1 MIHDDV
7 GAPRVP
13 WPDLADAERAV
24 LLELLL
30 HGARSRIRLAER
42 VGLSRAS
49 LTRIARELVDL
60 GLIAEGEAQVTNARG
75 RPGEQL
81 YLRPEAAHFLGIK
94 LTGDTLYAVVTDLS
108 ANVVTSQ
115 SHPLDSKT
123 VVDVVSLIGRVAREL
138 LSNRALP
145 SAIGVGLAGD
155 VLKRNG
161 TQVVERSAFLGWSG
175 ATPLQ
180 VLVEDETGIPTT
192 ITNDV
197 HALTAAHH
205 WFGSGVGRESL
216 VVYGLGAGI
225 GSGVVVGDELMEG
238 AHGRSGR
245 IGHSRVGLARS
256 GLAGRRCENGH
267 VDCVHSFVTMPS
279 IEFNAGA
286 QPGEYDLVVERARAG
301 DAVAIQAFE
310 SAAYAL
316 GAVVAES
323 VNSFDPQLVSIM
335 GEGLDMLDFAPERFA
350 EALAEYLEQVDPE
363 GLALERPPF
372 DFGLYARGAAV
383 AAMRELLS

>member
-1 MIHDDV
+1 MTIAD
-7 GAPRVP
+7 GTAPRVP
-13 WPDLADAERAV
+13 WPELAAAERAV

-60 GLIAEGEAQVTNARG
+60 GLVAEGEVELTNARG

-108 ANVVTSQ
+108 ARVVHSE
-115 SHPLDSKT
+115 SHPLESKDVDH
-123 VVDVVSLIGRVAREL
+123 VVRLIGAVASDL
-138 LSNRALP
+138 LSDRALP
-145 SAIGVGLAGD
+145 AAIGVGLAGD
-155 VLKRNG
+155 VLKRDG
-161 TQVVERSAFLGWSG
+161 TQILERSAFLGWSG
-175 ATPLQ
+175 STPLRS
-180 VLVEDETGIPTT
+180 LVEAETGIPTT
-192 ITNDV
+192 VTNDV

-205 WFGSGVGRESL
+205 WFGSGVGLDSL

-225 GSGVVVGDELMEG
+225 GSGVVIGDELMEG

-245 IGHSRVGLARS
+245 IGHSRVG
-256 GLAGRRCENGH
+256 GVGRECENGH
-267 VDCVHSFVTMPS
+267 VDCVHSFVTMPA
-279 IEFNAGA
+279 IEYNSGVEAGA
-286 QPGEYDLVVERARAG
+286 YALAVERASHGDERALE
-301 DAVAIQAFE
+301 AF
-310 SAAYAL
+310 SRAAYAL

-323 VNSFDPQLVSIM
+323 VNSFDPEMLSIM
-335 GEGLDMLDFAPERFA
+335 GEGLDMLDFAPASFRSGV
-350 EALAEYLEQVDPE
+350 AEYLEQVDPE
-363 GLALERPPF
+363 SLRIERPAF

>member
-1 MIHDDV
+1 MDST
-7 GAPRVP
+7 PRVP

-24 LLELLL
+24 LLELLV

-60 GLIAEGEAQVTNARG
+60 GLVVEGEVEQKGSRG
-75 RPGEQL
+75 RPGERL

-108 ANVVTSQ
+108 ARVVHTEA
-115 SHPLDSKT
+115 HALEARDVDY
-123 VVDVVSLIGRVAREL
+123 VVRLIGDVSRDL
-138 LSNRALP
+138 LSDRALP

-155 VLKRNG
+155 VLRSG
-161 TQVVERSAFLGWSG
+161 DSPVVERSAFLGWNG
-175 ATPLQ
+175 QTPLGA
-180 VLVEDETGIPTT
+180 LVTAETGIPTT
-192 ITNDV
+192 VTNDV

-205 WFGSGVGRESL
+205 WFGSGVGHDSI
-216 VVYGLGAGI
+216 VVYGIGAGI
-225 GSGVVVGDELMEG
+225 GSGVVIDDELMEG
-238 AHGRSGR
+238 AHGRAGR
-245 IGHSRVGLARS
+245 IGHSRVQGS
-256 GLAGRRCENGH
+256 GRACDNGH
-267 VDCVHSFVTMPS
+267 TDCVHSFVTMPA
-279 IEFNAGA
+279 IEFNAGL
-286 QPGEYDLVVERARAG
+286 QPGEYPLAVERAQSG
-301 DAVAIQAFE
+301 DALAVAAFE

-323 VNSFDPQLVSIM
+323 VNSFDPDLLSIM
-335 GEGLDMLDFAPERFA
+335 GEGLDMLDLAPERFT
-350 EALAEYLEQVDPE
+350 EALAEYLEQVDP
-363 GLALERPPF
+363 ASIRIERPPF

>member
-1 MIHDDV
+1 MIHDDA
-7 GAPRVP
+7 GTERVP

-49 LTRIARELVDL
+49 LTRIARELVDV
-60 GLIAEGEAQVTNARG
+60 GLVAEGEAQVTNARG

-81 YLRPEAAHFLGIK
+81 HLRPDAAHFLGIK

-115 SHPLDSKT
+115 SHPLNSKT

-155 VLKRNG
+155 VLKRDG

-180 VLVEDETGIPTT
+180 VLVENATGIPTT

-205 WFGSGVGRESL
+205 WFGSGVGSESL

-245 IGHSRVGLARS
+245 IGHSRVG
-256 GLAGRRCENGH
+256 GVGRRCENGH
-267 VDCVHSFVTMPS
+267 NDCVHSFVTMPS
-279 IEFNAGA
+279 IEFNAGVG
-286 QPGEYDLVVERARAG
+286 PGEYELVVSRARAG
-301 DAVAIQAFE
+301 DIQAIGAFDL
-310 SAAYAL
+310 AAYAL

-335 GEGLDMLDFAPERFA
+335 GEGLDMLDFAPERFT
-350 EALAEYLEQVDPE
+350 EALAEYLEQVDPA
-363 GLALERPPF
+363 GLRIERPPF

>member
-1 MIHDDV
+1 MTAAE
-7 GAPRVP
+7 GMAPRVP
-13 WPDLADAERAV
+13 WPELADAERAV

-60 GLIAEGEAQVTNARG
+60 GLIGEGEVELTNARG

-81 YLRPEAAHFLGIK
+81 YLRSEAAHFLGIK

-108 ANVVTSQ
+108 AHVVHSEAH
-115 SHPLDSKT
+115 SLESRDVDA
-123 VVDVVSLIGRVAREL
+123 VVHLIGDVARAL
-138 LSNRALP
+138 LSDRALP
-145 SAIGVGLAGD
+145 AAIGVGLAGD
-155 VLKRNG
+155 VLKRDG
-161 TQVVERSAFLGWSG
+161 TQLLERSAFLGWSG
-175 ATPLQ
+175 STPLRS
-180 VLVEDETGIPTT
+180 LVEAETGIPTT
-192 ITNDV
+192 VTNDV

-205 WFGSGVGRESL
+205 WFGSGVGLDSI

-225 GSGVVVGDELMEG
+225 GSGVVIDDELMEG

-245 IGHSRVGLARS
+245 IGHSRVG
-256 GLAGRRCENGH
+256 GEGRACDNGH

-279 IEFNAGA
+279 IEFNSGVAE
-286 QPGEYDLVVERARAG
+286 GEYPLAVERASAG
-301 DAVAIQAFE
+301 DATALAAFE
-310 SAAYAL
+310 RAAYAL

-323 VNSFDPQLVSIM
+323 VNSFDPEMISIM

-350 EALAEYLEQVDPE
+350 AGVAEYLEQVDPAS
-363 GLALERPPF
+363 LKIERPPF

>member
-1 MIHDDV
+1 MIHDDAS
-7 GAPRVP
+7 APRVP
-13 WPDLADAERAV
+13 WPELAGAERAV

-60 GLIAEGEAQVTNARG
+60 GLIAEGEVELTNSRG

-108 ANVVTSQ
+108 ANVVSSQ

-138 LSNRALP
+138 LSDRALP

-155 VLKRNG
+155 VLKRDG

-180 VLVEDETGIPTT
+180 VLVEAETGIPTT
-192 ITNDV
+192 VTNDV

-205 WFGSGVGRESL
+205 WFGSGVGSESL

-245 IGHSRVGLARS
+245 IGHSRVG
-256 GLAGRRCENGH
+256 GAGRLCENGH
-267 VDCVHSFVTMPS
+267 TDCVHSFVTMPS
-279 IEFNAGA
+279 IEHNAGVE
-286 QPGEYDLVVERARAG
+286 PGEYDLVVTRARAG
-301 DAVAIQAFE
+301 DIHAISAFE
-310 SAAYAL
+310 LAAYAL

-335 GEGLDMLDFAPERFA
+335 GEGLDMLDFAPKRFA
-350 EALAEYLEQVDPE
+350 DALAEYLEQVDPE
-363 GLALERPPF
+363 GLTIERPPF

>member
-7 GAPRVP
+7 GTQRVP

-60 GLIAEGEAQVTNARG
+60 GLIAEGEAQLTNARG

-108 ANVVTSQ
+108 ANVVSTQ
-115 SHPLDSKT
+115 SHPLESKE
-123 VVDVVSLIGRVAREL
+123 VDDVVALIGSVAREL
-138 LSNRALP
+138 LSDRALP

-155 VLKRNG
+155 VLKRDG

-180 VLVEDETGIPTT
+180 VLVESATGIPTT

-225 GSGVVVGDELMEG
+225 GSGIVVGDELMEG

-245 IGHSRVGLARS
+245 IGHSRVG
-256 GLAGRRCENGH
+256 GTGRVCENGH
-267 VDCVHSFVTMPS
+267 SDCVHSFVTMPS
-279 IEFNAGA
+279 IEHNAGVG
-286 QPGEYDLVVERARAG
+286 PGEYELVVTRARAG
-301 DAVAIQAFE
+301 DIQAIGAFE
-310 SAAYAL
+310 LAAYAL
-316 GAVVAES
+316 GAVVAET

-335 GEGLDMLDFAPERFA
+335 GEGLDMLDFAPRRFDD
-350 EALAEYLEQVDPE
+350 ALAEYLEQVDPA
-363 GLALERPPF
+363 GLTIERPPF

-383 AAMRELLS
+383 AAMRELLR